1 MMMLTSPAAIT
12 AAQAGPQTVFLGTH
26 ADIAVFGG
34 AAGAGKTFALLIE
47 ALRHVGRVRNFTV
60 VIFRRT
66 MPQIMNPGGL
76 WDETLNLYRLAGGTP
91 QLVAREWRWRRGGK
105 IKFSHL

>member
-1 MMMLTSPAAIT
+1 MMLTSRVAIT
-12 AAQAGPQTVFLGTH
+12 AAQAGPQTLFLGTP
-26 ADIAVFGG
+26 ADIAIYGG
-34 AAGAGKTFALLIE
+34 AAGAGKTFALLME

-76 WDETLNLYRLAGGTP
+76 WDETLNLPPGWRHSALGRPGVALA
-91 QLVAREWRWRRGGK
+91 ARWQDQV
-105 IKFSHL
+105 FA